1 MAHFYTFFGGL
12 LERIVFVLSLFW
24 TVISPVNIMI
34 RSSRVFEIL
43 LQIKSAGKSG
53 MTIPPTNASCKQFKS
68 TILTIY
74 SH

>member
-43 LQIKSAGKSG
+43 LQIRSAGKSG
-53 MTIPPTNASCKQFKS
+53 MTIPPTNANNSNQQ
-68 TILTIY
+68 I
-74 SH
+74 